1 MNTTSF
7 KVLGILFT
15 FTGALLAMFIGA
27 TPYFVH
33 HHITTLT
40 IAILLGMVLGNVIS
54 ASSIHSV
61 HWGIDFSKSQLLKIG
76 IILYGLKVTFS
87 EIAEVGVSGILT
99 DMIMI
104 ICTFSLAYWVG
115 KKWLK
120 EDLQT
125 VILIGAGSSICG
137 AAAILATE
145 PVIKA
150 QAHKVSIAIA
160 TVVVFGTLSMF
171 AEPLLFQF
179 SGMSQHLAGT
189 YLGSTIHEVA
199 QVVVAGRS
207 ISEHTSHLA
216 VTEKMLRVMMLPF
229 FLIII
234 SVVMRKKIPHTGH
247 ATQITIPWF
256 AILFL
261 LLTLILIHGGIYM
274 DDFFLAAAMFAL
286 GLRTHRSAIRQAG
299 IKPVILASILFVFLT
314 AGGLVVNLLVDQ
326 VIN

>member
-125 VILIGAGSSICG
+125 VIL
-137 AAAILATE
+137 AILATE

-261 LLTLILIHGGIYM
+261 LLTLIHSSVSLPTELIHGGIYM